1 MATFAYQKRRD
12 CKCGG
17 KYGNQG
23 PYPRFTPQ
31 NLQFSIFS
39 SGVHSFKEA
48 FLFLKVKGRWER
60 TDRYDNECKT
70 LIPAL
75 TLYFWF

>member
-1 MATFAYQKRRD
+1 MATFTYQKRRD
-12 CKCGG
+12 YKYGG

-39 SGVHSFKEA
+39 SSVHLLRKHSF
-48 FLFLKVKGRWER
+48 F
-60 TDRYDNECKT
+60 
-70 LIPAL
+70 
-75 TLYFWF
+75 

>member
-1 MATFAYQKRRD
+1 MATFTYQKRRD
-12 CKCGG
+12 CKYGG

-39 SGVHSFKEA
+39 SSVHLLRKHSF
-48 FLFLKVKGRWER
+48 FRGKGEMG
-60 TDRYDNECKT
+60 EKGS
-70 LIPAL
+70 L
-75 TLYFWF
+75 